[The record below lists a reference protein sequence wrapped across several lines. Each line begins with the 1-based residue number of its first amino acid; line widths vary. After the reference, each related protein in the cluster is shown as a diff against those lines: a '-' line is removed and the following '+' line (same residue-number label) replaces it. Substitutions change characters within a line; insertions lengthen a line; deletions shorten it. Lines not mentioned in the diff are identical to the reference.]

1 MFHSAVLKWTVLRLT
16 VRWFRAVSDMRYQIY
31 NYYNNTVAN
40 KINQT
45 KASRQQLNFVFKAT
59 MKGEYPL

>member
-31 NYYNNTVAN
+31 NYYNNTIVLSTSCGQN
-40 KINQT
+40 
-45 KASRQQLNFVFKAT
+45 
-59 MKGEYPL
+59 